1 LKPSN
6 WSNCGGGGGGGL
18 CEFGCEVMRFGGGEE
33 LIEKGFGRR
42 KS

>member
-1 LKPSN
+1 VEA
-6 WSNCGGGGGGGL
+6 GGGGGL

-33 LIEKGFGRR
+33 LIEKGFGKR